1 MGLAKDQAGLVC
13 NGGQVVTQRHWLIA
27 NPGGWELVDLSSWEI
42 AAVELKNS
50 EPQEW
55 HRSSFGFL
63 QSKP

>member
-42 AAVELKNS
+42 ISSGAEELRA
-50 EPQEW
+50 P
-55 HRSSFGFL
+55 GMA
-63 QSKP
+63 